1 MSPSGLKNLQPAKNL
16 PLRSSRIKSRKSV
29 ANARFHNATATIFS
43 SSVEIDEDC
52 HSGVVRF
59 EFFHK
64 PFTASIFAMPGIE
77 EIFYTV
83 TPSPVGPLLLAAS
96 EKGVYQVLFDARP
109 PGTSPGQVWVESR
122 DHLRRCEEQ
131 LNAYFCGEL
140 REFTLP
146 LDLRGTPFQVRCW
159 EALRR
164 IPYGATCSYA
174 ELARQVGSPQAFRA
188 VGQANHNNPV
198 SIIVPCHRVIGAN
211 GTLTG
216 YGGGLSVKE
225 KLLQLERGQ
234 IHTLFAYTA
243 QTA

>member
-1 MSPSGLKNLQPAKNL
+1 MSPSGLKIFSPAKFAVTQQQAQIL
-16 PLRSSRIKSRKSV
+16 EKVGDARS
-29 ANARFHNATATIFS
+29 HNATATIFS

-52 HSGVVRF
+52 QAGVVRF

-64 PFTASIFAMPGIE
+64 PFAASIFAMRE
-77 EIFYTV
+77 TEQIFYSV
-83 TPSPVGPLLLAAS
+83 IDSPVGPLLLAAS
-96 EKGVYQVLFDARP
+96 ERGVYKLLFDARP
-109 PGTSPGQVWVESR
+109 PAASAGQVWIESR
-122 DHLRRCEEQ
+122 DHLRTCAEQ
-131 LNAYFCGEL
+131 LDAYFRGEL
-140 REFTLP
+140 REFNLA
-146 LDLRGTPFQVRCW
+146 LDLRGSPFQVRCW

-174 ELARQVGSPQAFRA
+174 ELASQVGSPRAFRA

-225 KLLQLERGQ
+225 KLLRLERGE
-234 IHTLFAYTA
+234 IHTLFSFTA
-243 QTA
+243 QSA